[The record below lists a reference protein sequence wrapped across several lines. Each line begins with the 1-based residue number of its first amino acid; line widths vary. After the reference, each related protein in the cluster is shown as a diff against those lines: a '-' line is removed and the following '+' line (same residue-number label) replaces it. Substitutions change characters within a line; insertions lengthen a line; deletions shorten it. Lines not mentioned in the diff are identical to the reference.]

1 MRSCGLLYVILDN
14 QVIEKNNLDIYKL
27 AEELS
32 LQEID
37 FFQFRFKNLSDKK
50 AVEIS
55 FKLSKIFHKR
65 KKIFIINNRP
75 DIALVSDADGVHLG
89 EKDFP
94 VNLARKVLKDKKI
107 VGRTIHSYTEFLQIK
122 DEKIDYLSVGP
133 IFPTSLKPGLA
144 PIFQEDVEKILKETK
159 KPVFAIGGIDL
170 KNLKKVLNMGFKN
183 IALCQGLLLSKN
195 LKKTVKCFKEKLN
208 TFKGKEEICLE
219 KR

>member
-14 QVIEKNNLDIYKL
+14 QTIEENNLDIYKL

-55 FKLSKIFHKR
+55 LKLSKILHKR
-65 KKIFIINNRP
+65 RKVFIINNRP
-75 DIALVSDADGVHLG
+75 DIALASGADGVHLG
-89 EKDFP
+89 KEDFP
-94 VNLARKVLKDKKI
+94 LNLVRKVLKNKKI
-107 VGRTIHSYTEFLQIK
+107 VGRTVHSYAEFLQVK

-133 IFPTSLKPGLA
+133 IFPTSLKPELI
-144 PIFQEDVEKILKETK
+144 PISQEDAEKIQKEAK
-159 KPVFAIGGIDL
+159 KLIFAIGGINL

-183 IALCQGLLLSKN
+183 IALCQGLILSKN
-195 LKKTVKCFKEKLN
+195 LKKTIRCLKEKLI
-208 TFKGKEEICLE
+208 FKKI
-219 KR
+219 

>member
-133 IFPTSLKPGLA
+133 IFPTELKPNLA
-144 PIFQEDVEKILKETK
+144 CFPSKDIKKILKNSK
-159 KPVFAIGGIDL
+159 KPVFAIGGINL
-170 KNLKKVLNMGFKN
+170 KNFKKVLSMGFKN
-183 IALCQGLLLSKN
+183 IALCRGVILSEN
-195 LKKTVKCFKEKLN
+195 LEKTVKYFKRELEKL
-208 TFKGKEEICLE
+208 FKKE
-219 KR
+219 

>member
-1 MRSCGLLYVILDN
+1 MHSYGLLYVILDS
-14 QVIEKNNLDIYKL
+14 QVIEENNLDIYKL

-32 LQEID
+32 LQEVD
-37 FFQFRFKNLSDKK
+37 FFQFRFKNLSDKE

-65 KKIFIINNRP
+65 KKVFIINDRP
-75 DIALVSDADGVHLG
+75 DIALVSGADGVHLG

-94 VNLARKVLKDKKI
+94 INLARKVLKNKKI
-107 VGRTIHSYTEFLQIK
+107 VGRTIHSYTEFLQVK

-133 IFPTSLKPGLA
+133 IFSTSLKPELTS
-144 PIFQEDVEKILKETK
+144 ISQEDIEKILKEAK
-159 KPVFAIGGIDL
+159 KTVFAVGGINL

-183 IALCQGLLLSKN
+183 IALCQGLILSKN
-195 LKKTVKCFKEKLN
+195 LEGTVKCFKEKLI
-208 TFKGKEEICLE
+208 FK